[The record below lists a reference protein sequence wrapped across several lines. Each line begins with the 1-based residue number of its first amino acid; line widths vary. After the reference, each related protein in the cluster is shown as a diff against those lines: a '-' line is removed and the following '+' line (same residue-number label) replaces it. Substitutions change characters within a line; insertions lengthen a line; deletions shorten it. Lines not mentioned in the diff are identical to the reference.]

1 VLVIGDSIA
10 FTLGLPMMD
19 DEERYGIQ
27 VGNGALLGC
36 AFSTRGELNVNGTW
50 EDPPAGCST
59 ALSQWAQDAKAMHAH
74 EVVVELGYRDEFD
87 WRWNGKVVHL
97 GQPAF
102 DAYVQRQI
110 DRYVQVLSSGGVK
123 VTFLTVPFTH
133 PPDQADGAP
142 APAASAA
149 RHTAINDLLADA
161 ARRHPSNVSV
171 LDIDRTLS
179 PDGHYDAR
187 VKGQLC
193 RFDGIHV
200 SVYCAKLVEP
210 SVLGAVRKQ
219 LAGSGG

>member
-10 FTLGLPMMD
+10 FTVGLPMMD
-19 DEERYGIQ
+19 DEERYGVQ
-27 VGNGALLGC
+27 VANGALLGC
-36 AFSTRGELNVNGTW
+36 AFSTRGQLSVNGTW

-59 ALSQWAQDAKAMHAH
+59 ALSQWARDAKTMHAQ

-110 DRYVQVLSSGGVK
+110 DRYVQVLGRGGVK
-123 VTFLTVPFTH
+123 VMFLTVPYTH

-142 APAASAA
+142 APAASTS
-149 RHTAINDLLADA
+149 RHTEINALLRAA
-161 ARRHPSNVSV
+161 ARRHPHSVQV
-171 LDIDRTLS
+171 LDVDHTLS

-200 SVYCAKLVEP
+200 SVFCAKLLEP
-210 SVLGAVRKQ
+210 SVLGESRK
-219 LAGSGG
+219 LLSASR